1 MGTRVL
7 QFLMVFLLTGCVAW
21 ASAIFFGPWALT
33 KYLEGQAGGAVEV
46 TGLRVTPKL
55 AVTASRVQ
63 MSDAGAVTASLRGVE
78 VDWRLLTGDEPAV
91 VIAVASGGFAG
102 SLSFED
108 LRVTVT
114 HADTDGPLKISGTAA
129 RTGDP
134 NLVSAVDVKFEAHT
148 DYSFQLLRRVS
159 ATTGG
164 LTTQYLSNTTAST
177 SRIEVDQVDLAAD
190 FLQQEFS
197 GTLALT
203 NVTAATPDLSM
214 PGADVKFTLAD
225 GLLTLSLGARD
236 LLSETA
242 GAAVSGLTASME
254 YDATR
259 SRLADPI
266 DLALNDFAWKDIRL
280 PSAEATVIPGDEQFK
295 VSVEGTSLGSEITL
309 GRRYIGRAPDAS
321 FAAEFDASPLGGDLQ
336 ISGEVRLAVAQ
347 QPVEL
352 DVSFKGTVADVNQ
365 PVACTEVDCE
375 ISDVTYKYTLNVAGE
390 SLSGTSSC
398 LEPTCS
404 SGART
409 HELSTTDT
417 NKFFANLQGVNLIS
431 PLVLGGAY
439 AQMLQGAAAGNGH
452 KINF

>member
-7 QFLMVFLLTGCVAW
+7 QLLMVVLLTGCVAW
-21 ASAIFFGPWALT
+21 ASAILFGPWALT
-33 KYLEGQAGGAVEV
+33 QYLKVQVGDSVEV
-46 TGLRVTPKL
+46 SGLRVTPKL

-63 MSDAGAVTASLRGVE
+63 MSDAGAVTATLGGVE

-91 VIAVASGGFAG
+91 LISVSSGVFAR
-102 SLSFED
+102 SLSVENFQVS
-108 LRVTVT
+108 VTQ
-114 HADTDGPLKISGTAA
+114 ADTAGTLKISGTAA
-129 RTGDP
+129 RAEDP
-134 NLVSAVDVKFEAHT
+134 NSVSATDVKFEANT
-148 DYSFQLLRRVS
+148 DYSFQLLRRAS
-159 ATTGG
+159 ATTGS
-164 LTTQYLSNTTAST
+164 LTTQHLTNVTAST
-177 SRIEVDQVDLAAD
+177 SQIEVDQADLGAN
-190 FLQQEFS
+190 LLRQQFS

-203 NVTAATPDLSM
+203 DVAAAAPDLST
-214 PGADVKFTLAD
+214 PEADVKFALAD
-225 GLLTLSLGARD
+225 GLISLSLGARD

-242 GAAVSGLTASME
+242 GVEVRGLTASMD
-254 YDATR
+254 YDAAR
-259 SRLADPI
+259 SRLAGAI

-280 PSAEATVIPGDEQFK
+280 PAAEARVTPGEEQFK

-321 FAAEFDASPLGGDLQ
+321 FAAEFDASSFGGNLQ
-336 ISGEVRLAVAQ
+336 VSGYARLSAAQ

-352 DVSFKGTVADVNQ
+352 DVSFQGTVAGVSQ

-375 ISDVTYKYTLNVAGE
+375 MSDVTYEYSLNVAGE
-390 SLSGTSSC
+390 TLSGTSRC
-398 LEPTCS
+398 LEPACS

-409 HELSTTDT
+409 HDLSTTDT

-439 AQMLQGAAAGNGH
+439 AQMLQGVAVGAGH